1 MDRIKLGQVTA
12 PVGIKGEIRVYP
24 YLEQTRFSDIRKLS
38 VEGLGDR
45 KIEKIRPDKNLLV
58 IKLEGISDRNAAE
71 LLRGKLLYLAEGEKL
86 DLGED
91 TYLVDD
97 LKGLEV
103 VDEQGTAI
111 GKLKEVH
118 SRPAQDLYEIETAEG
133 KSFLLPA
140 VRAFVLKVDTA
151 AGKITVRLPEGIDQL

>member
-24 YLEQTRFSDIRKLS
+24 YLEQTRFSALKKLH

-45 KIEKIRPDKNLLV
+45 KIEKIRQDRNLLV
-58 IKLEGISDRNAAE
+58 IKLEGIPDRNAAE
-71 LLRGKLLYLAEGEKL
+71 ALRGKILYLPEGDSL

-97 LKGLEV
+97 LKGMEV
-103 VDEQGTAI
+103 VDEKGSRIGT
-111 GKLKEVH
+111 LKDVL
-118 SRPAQDLYEIETAEG
+118 SRPVQDLYEIEKSDG
-133 KSFLLPA
+133 SSFLLPA
-140 VRAFVLKVDTA
+140 VRAFVLEVDTGS
-151 AGKITVRLPEGIDQL
+151 GKITVRLPEGIDQL